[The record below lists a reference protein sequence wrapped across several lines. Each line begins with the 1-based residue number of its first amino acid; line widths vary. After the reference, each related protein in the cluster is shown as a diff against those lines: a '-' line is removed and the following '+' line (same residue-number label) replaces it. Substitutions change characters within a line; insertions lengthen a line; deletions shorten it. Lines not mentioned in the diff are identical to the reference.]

1 MKFQPKKLNKSTGLI
16 IIVAVLFVGA
26 VYLNIRTN
34 DKKTDIST
42 NAGANAVN
50 TPAATESSVQFDD
63 ETLSASTVTGD
74 DYFTAFKD
82 SREGVRERE
91 IAYLDTIINDPSTD
105 KETLN
110 EAQTQKL
117 SIVECMETEF
127 TIENL
132 VLAKGFK
139 NVAVTFHKGSVNV
152 IVDAETLSSEQV
164 AQILNIV
171 IAETGEPASSIKI
184 SARQ

>member
-1 MKFQPKKLNKSTGLI
+1 MKFQPKKLSKSTGLI
-16 IIVAVLFVGA
+16 IIVAILFVGA

-34 DKKTDIST
+34 DQKS
-42 NAGANAVN
+42 GVSANTGILN
-50 TPAATESSVQFDD
+50 TPVPTESSALFDD
-63 ETLSASTVTGD
+63 EALSASTVTGD

-82 SREGVRERE
+82 SREGMRERE

-139 NVAVTFHKGSVNV
+139 NAAVTFHKGSVNV
-152 IVDAETLSSEQV
+152 IVDAESLNSEQV